1 MRKITKR
8 KQKLCIS
15 EILRNKLKF
24 FGLNPNNWT
33 LVHFSKNHKYMIIN
47 KKNKDFRLI
56 GTPYLKDRKKPKLER
71 YTGAVFINGII
82 EKEVIG

>member
-1 MRKITKR
+1 MNKITKR

-33 LVHFSKNHKYMIIN
+33 LVPSSENHQYMIIN
-47 KKNKDFRLI
+47 KKNKYFRLI
-56 GTPYLKDRKKPKLER
+56 GTPYLKDRKNPRWKDIQVLSL
-71 YTGAVFINGII
+71 
-82 EKEVIG
+82 